1 MIMAEEI
8 HAMPLHEKLRLLE
21 TLWENIA
28 QRGDD
33 SEMPSWQKE
42 LLGKR
47 ERLISVGVADSFVG
61 PSALNKG
68 RDCG

>member
-1 MIMAEEI
+1 MFKTEEI
-8 HAMPLHEKLRLLE
+8 HAMPLHEKLQLLE

-28 QRGDD
+28 QRDND

-42 LLGKR
+42 LLEKR
-47 ERLISVGVADSFVG
+47 ERLTSVGGADSFLD